1 MHFENIPI
9 FCVGLSIIQVVTIRF
24 KKKSEKKN
32 GKKMEKWKE
41 KKKWK
46 NKREKKWK
54 EKKLEDEIYIFRW
67 RR

>member
-1 MHFENIPI
+1 M
-9 FCVGLSIIQVVTIRF
+9 
-24 KKKSEKKN
+24 EKKWKN
-32 GKKMEKWKE
+32 GRK

>member
-1 MHFENIPI
+1 
-9 FCVGLSIIQVVTIRF
+9 
-24 KKKSEKKN
+24 
-32 GKKMEKWKE
+32 MEKWKE